1 MLFKPCSRVLGSFP
15 CGLQKVLVS
24 LSVIQLEG
32 LDPSQVV
39 VVPRPLVVAGLLGEG
54 GLEDQLVS
62 LVVQVVVKVV
72 PQQAVDQ
79 DSLAFEV
86 VPQCCRTEASMKGGS
101 A

>member
-1 MLFKPCSRVLGSFP
+1 M
-15 CGLQKVLVS
+15 S

-72 PQQAVDQ
+72 PQQAVDKNC
-79 DSLAFEV
+79 LALKVIPEGCSSEPCV
-86 VPQCCRTEASMKGGS
+86 QSRP
-101 A
+101 

>member
-1 MLFKPCSRVLGSFP
+1 MSF
-15 CGLQKVLVS
+15 G
-24 LSVIQLEG
+24 VIQLEG

-62 LVVQVVVKVV
+62 LVVQVVVQVV

-79 DSLAFEV
+79 NCLALKV
-86 VPQCCRTEASMKGGS
+86 VSQGCSSQASVKSGS
-101 A
+101 ARGH